1 MEAVIKKKKHGRISV
16 SQIAIVVVLVIFV
29 FLLLFPI
36 YLLLTKSVKT
46 ITQDQQNPFGISFP
60 FNWENYAF
68 AWLYVKDLFLN
79 TVILTVA
86 NIVGTTTICCIT
98 AYAYTR
104 FRFPGKEVIFTIII
118 SIMMIPGILTL
129 VAQFLLA
136 DALGLVGSRWG
147 VILPEMAGNIPFNL
161 FLLRTFFK
169 GVPNDLFEAAEIDG
183 ASDLR
188 MFGTIMIPLSMPI
201 VMTVAI
207 MLMMQSW
214 NDLIWPQLILNE
226 DQANIASGLIPFTDW
241 YYAMNNTYTAPM
253 AGYVITS
260 LPLIILFAFTSKQF
274 VSGLTS
280 GAFKM

>member
-1 MEAVIKKKKHGRISV
+1 
-16 SQIAIVVVLVIFV
+16 
-29 FLLLFPI
+29 
-36 YLLLTKSVKT
+36 
-46 ITQDQQNPFGISFP
+46 
-60 FNWENYAF
+60 
-68 AWLYVKDLFLN
+68 
-79 TVILTVA
+79 
-86 NIVGTTTICCIT
+86 
-98 AYAYTR
+98 
-104 FRFPGKEVIFTIII
+104 
-118 SIMMIPGILTL
+118 MIPGILTL